1 MIPAADDR
9 EGRAGVPGGPFRRV
23 LVAWDGSP
31 DSVAA
36 LTAAAALVS
45 GWSGHVVALAVLPE
59 PAHVEGGGS
68 QADAEPG
75 EADRVR
81 QDFARARAALQATSR
96 ARIDLHTAAGRQ
108 VARSLCGYATE
119 HGFDLLVLGLGRRW
133 RPAAPT
139 ARPGR
144 GGGGQ
149 DQRGPRPLGWRPL
162 TGVPVKLVNAM
173 RLAYRR
179 T

>member
-45 GWSGHVVALAVLPE
+45 GWSGHVVALTVLPE

-119 HGFDLLVLGLGRRW
+119 HGFDLLVLGRHGDGGLLHPRLGRV
-133 RPAAPT
+133 AAEAAKT
-139 ARPGR
+139 SE
-144 GGGGQ
+144 
-149 DQRGPRPLGWRPL
+149 
-162 TGVPVKLVNAM
+162 VPVLLVGA
-173 RLAYRR
+173 R
-179 T
+179 

>member
-9 EGRAGVPGGPFRRV
+9 GGQAGAPGGPFRRV
-23 LVAWDGSP
+23 VVAWDGSP

-45 GWSGHVVALAVLPE
+45 EWSGHVVALTVLPE
-59 PAHVEGGGS
+59 RAHVEGS
-68 QADAEPG
+68 QSQPDAEPG
-75 EADRVR
+75 AADRVR

-119 HGFDLLVLGLGRRW
+119 HGFDLLVLGRHGDGGLLHPRLGRV
-133 RPAAPT
+133 AAE
-139 ARPGR
+139 AAKASE
-144 GGGGQ
+144 
-149 DQRGPRPLGWRPL
+149 
-162 TGVPVKLVNAM
+162 VPVLLVGA
-173 RLAYRR
+173 R
-179 T
+179 